1 MGTSG
6 RVLIVDDNTTNLAV
20 LGSLLEANG
29 YEVLAANSGEMALTI
44 AARERPDIVL
54 LDVMMPGGMDGY
66 ETARALHALPQL
78 GSLPI
83 LFLSADS
90 APNAKV
96 RGFQAGCLDYVSK
109 PFQSDEL
116 LARLRTHLELDRL
129 RHHLQEEVDAQTRE
143 IRRLADAL
151 QHTYDNCLLL
161 LSLIADYRDLDT
173 GNHTR
178 RIGLYAQRLA
188 QLAGM
193 GDEYCYCI
201 ERAARL
207 HDIGKIVIPDEVLL
221 KAGPLNA
228 GEWAIMQTHAERG
241 AALLAEYGG
250 AVFHMGAEIALS
262 HHERYDG
269 TGYPQGLKG
278 EAIPFSAR
286 IAALVDTYDALRSR
300 RPYKPA
306 FEHDKAMHLLL
317 IGDGRT
323 LPSHFDPGLLALVEN
338 HHQVLSEIYEQDR
351 EHSGSRPGVISENG
365 NRHMSVSSLNTLFTN
380 AMPDQWRQE

>member
-1 MGTSG
+1 MKTSA

-20 LGSLLEANG
+20 LGAMLEASG
-29 YEVLAANSGEMALTI
+29 YEVLAANSGEMALSI
-44 AARERPDIVL
+44 AALERPDIVL

-66 ETARALHALPQL
+66 DTARALHALPQQQA
-78 GSLPI
+78 LPI

-90 APNAKV
+90 AAQAKV
-96 RGFQAGCLDYVSK
+96 RGFQAGGLDYVSK

-116 LARLRTHLELDRL
+116 LARLKTHLELDRL
-129 RHHLQEEVDAQTRE
+129 RHHLQEEVAAQTIE

-178 RIGLYAQRLA
+178 RIGLYAQRFA

-221 KAGPLNA
+221 KTGALNTA
-228 GEWAIMQTHAERG
+228 EWKIMQSHAERG

-269 TGYPQGLKG
+269 SGYPRGLKG
-278 EAIPFSAR
+278 EAIPFAAR
-286 IAALVDTYDALRSR
+286 ITALVDTYDALRSR

-306 FEHDKAMHLLL
+306 FDHDKAMQLLL
-317 IGDGRT
+317 VGDGRT
-323 LPSHFDPGLLALVEN
+323 LPSHFDPGLLALVEKN
-338 HHQVLSEIYEQDR
+338 HGLLNEIYESDLAHD
-351 EHSGSRPGVISENG
+351 EGKPAAISGDGD
-365 NRHMSVSSLNTLFTN
+365 RHMSMSSLNTLFSN
-380 AMPDQWRQE
+380 AMPDRWSKE